1 MFSGDY
7 EPVITD
13 PRSRPTKI
21 PSGNAEQHQL
31 ESAEQPSP
39 GSDEGEPAERESDEP
54 ESDESG
60 VPPREL
66 TPDLPPSPDNRQRST
81 NHGQGFDGA
90 TATRRRT
97 FAAGASGRVARQR
110 RAH

>member
-7 EPVITD
+7 EPVISD
-13 PRSRPTKI
+13 PRSRPTKV
-21 PSGNAEQHQL
+21 PFGNAEQHQL
-31 ESAEQPSP
+31 ESAERPSP
-39 GSDEGEPAERESDEP
+39 ESDEGEPAEP

-66 TPDLPPSPDNRQRST
+66 TPGLPPSPDNRQRST